1 MWRCD
6 APVVGEGRVQ
16 VLGHRQLR
24 QLRRRQGDQ
33 ALCEL
38 QHVQRV
44 APLLAAAGA
53 EEFTGF
59 FVSAAHAV
67 RHSDHVARIVHF
79 PHPSPPPSPLPMT
92 ASLAWTNP
100 TPSPRACSSAVPPHV
115 RHSLTFISPKSAPP
129 TPQSPWPTSYPSLP
143 P

>member
-53 EEFTGF
+53 AEFTGF

-67 RHSDHVARIVHF
+67 RHSDQVARIVHLT
-79 PHPSPPPSPLPMT
+79 HPSPPT
-92 ASLAWTNP
+92 AP
-100 TPSPRACSSAVPPHV
+100 TPTTTKRTWPP
-115 RHSLTFISPKSAPP
+115 PQP
-129 TPQSPWPTSYPSLP
+129 TPAPRPTADPTTA
-143 P
+143 